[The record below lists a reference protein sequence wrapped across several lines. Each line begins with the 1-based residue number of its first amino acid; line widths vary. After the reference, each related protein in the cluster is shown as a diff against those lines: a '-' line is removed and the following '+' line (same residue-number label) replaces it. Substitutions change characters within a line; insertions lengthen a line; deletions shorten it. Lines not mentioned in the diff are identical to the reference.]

1 MMAKEID
8 KRISRSLFS
17 IKSYLIFFLLV
28 SFNVTCCLLL
38 FIKELN
44 VELTDIRWSAQITFV
59 NVLFL
64 SLLCC
69 LLDGIRRKRTVER
82 PLKRILQAA
91 KQLTEGDFSV
101 RIEPLH
107 NFRHMNE
114 FDVIIMDFNK
124 MAEELASIET
134 LRTDFIASVSHE
146 LKTPLAVIQNYATML
161 AAPDLTEQDRQN
173 YAQTIAE
180 AASRFSELVENI
192 LKLDKLENQQI
203 FPEPTVYDL
212 SEQLRE
218 CLLQFEDAWER
229 KQLVIDA
236 DLEEVLIRA
245 DGELLT
251 LVWNN
256 LFSNA
261 VKFSPRGGRIN
272 LTLRQEG
279 GYAVVKVADNGA
291 GMTPEVGRHIF
302 ERFYQGDASHATQGN
317 GLGLALVKRVID
329 IIDGEISVAST
340 LGQGTTFTVKL
351 KIDGP

>member
-1 MMAKEID
+1 MTKEND
-8 KRISRSLFS
+8 RPISHSLFS
-17 IKSYLIFFLLV
+17 VKGYLLFFLLV
-28 SFNVTCCLLL
+28 SFNVTCCMLL
-38 FIKELN
+38 FIKALDA
-44 VELTDIRWSAQITFV
+44 ELTDMRWSAQITFV
-59 NVLFL
+59 NVVFL
-64 SLLCC
+64 SFLYC
-69 LLDGIRRKRTVER
+69 LFDGIRRKWTVER
-82 PLKRILQAA
+82 PLKRILQA
-91 KQLTEGDFSV
+91 TEELIKGNFSV

-107 NFRHMNE
+107 HDKHMNE
-114 FDVIIMDFNK
+114 FDMIIADFNK
-124 MAEELASIET
+124 MAEELAGIET

-161 AAPDLTEQDRQN
+161 TTPQLTEEERQR

-203 FPEPTVYDL
+203 FPEPTIYDL

-218 CLLQFEDAWER
+218 CLLHFEDAWER
-229 KQLVIDA
+229 KQLEIDA
-236 DLEEVLIRA
+236 DLEEVVIRA

-261 VKFSPRGGRIN
+261 VKFTPAGGRIA
-272 LTLRQEG
+272 LTLSQAD

-291 GMTPEVGRHIF
+291 GISPEVGQHIF

-329 IIDGEISVAST
+329 MTGGEISVEST

>member
-1 MMAKEID
+1 MMAKEND

-146 LKTPLAVIQNYATML
+146 LKTPLAVI
-161 AAPDLTEQDRQN
+161 QN